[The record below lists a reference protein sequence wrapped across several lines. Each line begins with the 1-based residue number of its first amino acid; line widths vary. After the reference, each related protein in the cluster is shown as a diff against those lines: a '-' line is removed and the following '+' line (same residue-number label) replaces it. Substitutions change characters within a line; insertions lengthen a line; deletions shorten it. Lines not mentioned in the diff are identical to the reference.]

1 MQQGPLIRS
10 ALKTKSKKTQTDTHT
25 FQGQSESIGRYV
37 QDRESE
43 EMHWDLL
50 KLVI

>member
-10 ALKTKSKKTQTDTHT
+10 ALKRKSKKIHSDTHS
-25 FQGQSESIGRYV
+25 FQVQSIGVYV

-43 EMHWDLL
+43 EMHYYLL